1 MKGSFRVPVC
11 AGLSR
16 KMGSLIRL
24 LLGSYTWREWFDVV
38 RAVTPSVLPADQAT
52 ELLSRLPNPIV
63 GEVQHKVKYDTS
75 KAQRILGMGNYRTRE
90 EMVQDTLKKAVSE
103 GWLFASSSQ
112 DDALQSRVK
121 GSMQLGR

>member
-1 MKGSFRVPVC
+1 MKGSFHVPVC

-38 RAVTPSVLPADQAT
+38 RAVAPSVLPADQAT